1 MERMLQTEL
10 ELLEAD
16 AKEYKKVLEFA
27 QAVKRLELN
36 KDFKKVFVE
45 GYFKDEA
52 VRLVH
57 LRSDSQSQSKEVQ
70 ENILKALDAIG
81 YLSQF
86 LKKAVLDG
94 DLALKQIA
102 MNEDI
107 QQELIAEGLNNE

>member
-1 MERMLQTEL
+1 MLQTEL

-16 AKEYKKVLEFA
+16 AKEYKKVLKFA

-36 KDFKKVFVE
+36 TDFKKVFVE

-57 LRSDSQSQSKEVQ
+57 LRSDSQYQSKEVQ

-81 YLSQF
+81 YLS
-86 LKKAVLDG
+86 
-94 DLALKQIA
+94 
-102 MNEDI
+102 
-107 QQELIAEGLNNE
+107 